1 MREIAQVVEA
11 HYTRSGLGEAILAA
25 LSSAGIGPDN
35 ITPADLAPLD
45 EFHIRGREA
54 TIELA
59 RLLNLSEHDHVLDVG
74 SGLGG
79 PSRTLTAEFG
89 CRVTG
94 IDLTEEF
101 CRVATMLSQRTGLI
115 DRTEYRHGNALDMPF
130 SDDTFDIAWTQ
141 HASMNIS
148 DKGRLYAEIHR
159 VLKSSGRFAIYDIVA
174 GPGGELH
181 FPVPWAREPSA
192 SFLIQPDEMRAA
204 LDKSGFRVIVWNDVT
219 ALVHDWYRKIHAK
232 PEASTQPALG
242 RQLILGPDYPAM
254 ARNQGKN
261 LEENRYGLLQ
271 AIVEKH

>member
-1 MREIAQVVEA
+1 MQDVIRAVQA
-11 HYTRSGLGEAILAA
+11 HYTREALGEAILSA
-25 LSSAGIGPDN
+25 LRNAGIEPDN
-35 ITPADLAPLD
+35 IRQEDLAPLD

-59 RLLNLSEHDHVLDVG
+59 HLLALSENHHVLDVG

-79 PSRTLTAEFG
+79 PSRTLAAEFG

-94 IDLTEEF
+94 LDLTEEF
-101 CRVATMLSQRTGLI
+101 CRVATMLSERTGLI

-130 SDDTFDIAWTQ
+130 SDATFDIAWTQ

-204 LDKSGFRVIVWNDVT
+204 LENSGFHVIVWNDVT
-219 ALVHDWYRKIHAK
+219 
-232 PEASTQPALG
+232 
-242 RQLILGPDYPAM
+242 
-254 ARNQGKN
+254 
-261 LEENRYGLLQ
+261 
-271 AIVEKH
+271 